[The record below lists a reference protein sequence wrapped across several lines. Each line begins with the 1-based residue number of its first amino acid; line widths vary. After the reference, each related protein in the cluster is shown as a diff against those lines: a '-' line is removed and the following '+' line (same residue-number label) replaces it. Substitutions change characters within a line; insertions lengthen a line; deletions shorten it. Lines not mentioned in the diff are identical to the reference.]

1 MDLTIIIPAYNEE
14 KNISEIHQSLKKIL
28 KDIDNTYEII
38 FIDDGSSDSTF
49 SEIKRLRNED
59 SKIRAIRFNINSGKS
74 AALNQGFKIANG
86 EIIITMDADMQDD
99 PEEIPR
105 FIEKIKEGY
114 DVVSGWK
121 QKRKDPISK
130 TVPSKIF
137 NIVTSQ
143 ITGLK
148 LHDYNCG
155 FKAYKKKVIKNIN
168 IYGELHRYIPA
179 LAFWKGFSVTEIT
192 VNHHKRKHGKSK
204 FGTGRIFRGFFDLL
218 TVKYL
223 SIFLKSP
230 LHFFGPIGIASMSF
244 GILIGFYL
252 VYLRY
257 ILDNRIGD
265 RPLLMLSVLLLVIGL
280 QFISMG
286 FLGEMIAKTNGNM
299 DDIVIDKEL

>member
-14 KNISEIHQSLKKIL
+14 KNISEIYQSLKKIL

-137 NIVTSQ
+137 NIPRGATSA
-143 ITGLK
+143 TPP
-148 LHDYNCG
+148 
-155 FKAYKKKVIKNIN
+155 F
-168 IYGELHRYIPA
+168 
-179 LAFWKGFSVTEIT
+179 
-192 VNHHKRKHGKSK
+192 
-204 FGTGRIFRGFFDLL
+204 
-218 TVKYL
+218 
-223 SIFLKSP
+223 
-230 LHFFGPIGIASMSF
+230 
-244 GILIGFYL
+244 
-252 VYLRY
+252 
-257 ILDNRIGD
+257 
-265 RPLLMLSVLLLVIGL
+265 
-280 QFISMG
+280 
-286 FLGEMIAKTNGNM
+286 
-299 DDIVIDKEL
+299 